1 MTLDEIQALNKNG
14 CPKFSAFA
22 KEQLPMPGDKKF
34 LNEVLNREILV
45 TDFRI
50 KESKRRQGTKCLQL
64 QFLLDDK
71 VCVAFTGSSVL
82 IDQVNTAYEKGVIP
96 FQTTIVKV
104 DKYFSFS

>member
-1 MTLDEIQALNKNG
+1 MIIVPTFSPLVTLT
-14 CPKFSAFA
+14 KFSAFA

-71 VCVAFTGSSVL
+71 VCVTFTGSSVL

-104 DKYFSFS
+104 DKYFPR